1 MKRIIFGL
9 MLAMMF
15 CTLVQ
20 GANRTVTENDGQGN
34 KKRVIELRDTVING
48 ETVTDTLSVMTY
60 ENGAG
65 SSNAPEWR
73 THHSSGMDWNGF
85 DLGSKTSETVIAVT
99 AIVFVFGLPLLI
111 IFVVFFFRYKNRK
124 AKYRLAEQALA
135 SGQQLPE
142 NFFKEAAAT
151 DIRSKGINNIFVGI
165 GLFIFLWAITG
176 EFGLGCIGLLVMFTG
191 FGQVVI
197 YYTQQHK
204 APQSKA
210 TRNTKQAFRKRMKKN
225 QPVDDIS
232 LVAQVVVFH
241 NTRAFDQ
248 LVKKYQ
254 SPVRRFFLHQTCGDS
269 ELSDDL
275 AQDTFIKAY
284 TNIASFKNLSSFS
297 TWLYR
302 IAYNV
307 FYDYIRSR
315 KETDA
320 LDTYRVDA
328 QCSTLQQ
335 DVGQRMDIYRALAT
349 LKEMERTCI
358 TLFYMEDQSI
368 EKIAGITGCPARNG
382 KKPPLAGE
390 RQNGFLLK
398 TKWL

>member
-1 MKRIIFGL
+1 MSQMG
-9 MLAMMF
+9 
-15 CTLVQ
+15 
-20 GANRTVTENDGQGN
+20 
-34 KKRVIELRDTVING
+34 
-48 ETVTDTLSVMTY
+48 
-60 ENGAG
+60 
-65 SSNAPEWR
+65 
-73 THHSSGMDWNGF
+73 
-85 DLGSKTSETVIAVT
+85 
-99 AIVFVFGLPLLI
+99 
-111 IFVVFFFRYKNRK
+111 
-124 AKYRLAEQALA
+124 
-135 SGQQLPE
+135 
-142 NFFKEAAAT
+142 
-151 DIRSKGINNIFVGI
+151 
-165 GLFIFLWAITG
+165 
-176 EFGLGCIGLLVMFTG
+176 
-191 FGQVVI
+191 
-197 YYTQQHK
+197 
-204 APQSKA
+204 
-210 TRNTKQAFRKRMKKN
+210 
-225 QPVDDIS
+225 DIS
-232 LVAQVVVFH
+232 LVAQVVVFK

-315 KETDA
+315 KETDD

-335 DVGQRMDIYRALAT
+335 DVGQHMDIYRALHHA
-349 LKEMERTCI
+349 LLHGRPKHRKDCRYHRM
-358 TLFYMEDQSI
+358 S
-368 EKIAGITGCPARNG
+368 GGNG